1 MLQVDAIVVVGMAD
15 EDLQS
20 WVDLVQDPD
29 SSMQLANELG
39 SATVKILGKLCAQL
53 GIANG
58 RTKQEQVDGIMLHH
72 WKHVIATSRQVD
84 QLQAKLQ
91 ALSVKGSVSLRSLL
105 VAAGH
110 QRTHKLSK
118 EAMIDLLSM
127 GVQNVES
134 GPARSLS
141 VGDRN
146 LEGDAAQDTERPSGE
161 EVSMVKT
168 WLVEETP
175 PELMRRLQNLSKKCL
190 QDVWHDLGINQS
202 AKVNRPKL
210 ISVVMQY
217 QDDYRLGL
225 PWVKK
230 PLLDLITSIKEFQEA
245 NDGKMPKRTHRRGD
259 GNLEEDKLAQ
269 RWRSLMNKKRSLN
282 PKTALS
288 ATEIEYVEMVF
299 GADVW
304 DEKKNLEEYV
314 AGLCGE

>member
-1 MLQVDAIVVVGMAD
+1 
-15 EDLQS
+15 
-20 WVDLVQDPD
+20 
-29 SSMQLANELG
+29 
-39 SATVKILGKLCAQL
+39 
-53 GIANG
+53 
-58 RTKQEQVDGIMLHH
+58 
-72 WKHVIATSRQVD
+72 
-84 QLQAKLQ
+84 
-91 ALSVKGSVSLRSLL
+91 
-105 VAAGH
+105 
-110 QRTHKLSK
+110 
-118 EAMIDLLSM
+118 
-127 GVQNVES
+127 
-134 GPARSLS
+134 
-141 VGDRN
+141 
-146 LEGDAAQDTERPSGE
+146 
-161 EVSMVKT
+161 MVKT